1 MVGFVWFCIGAALG
15 ADVVMLITLMHFEKK
30 EDFIAGS
37 KEKKLEDKEKKKAR
51 GPPAIG
57 V

>member
-30 EDFIAGS
+30 EDFIERS
-37 KEKKLEDKEKKKAR
+37 EEMEDKEKKKAR